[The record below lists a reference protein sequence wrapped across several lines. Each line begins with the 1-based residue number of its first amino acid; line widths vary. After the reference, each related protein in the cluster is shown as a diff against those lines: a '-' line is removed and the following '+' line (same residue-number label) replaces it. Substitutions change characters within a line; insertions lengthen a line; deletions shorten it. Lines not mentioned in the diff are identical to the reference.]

1 MENLTKIRFMCSNYA
16 FTDILS
22 LLAKDPHIISIGVTK
37 EDGTITII
45 CDYESYPEAKE
56 CKEGHCYDR

>member
-1 MENLTKIRFMCSNYA
+1 MCSNYA

-45 CDYESYPEAKE
+45 CDYESYPEVKE
-56 CKEGHCYDR
+56 CKEGNCYDR